1 MLCTIEH
8 CSKLQN
14 TLLLSIISQVL
25 SSFLWYLFFSFLRFT
40 EQIRQPAFKSLL
52 LFFIF
57 IRKSWKE
64 RFYLFFAR
72 ICWFLIGKCCS
83 LHIRDGQETGKI
95 TLFRKETLEKCR
107 FILAL
112 RKQHDLKYKN
122 VVLLVAV
129 GSFYGFHLN
138 CYKRFTA
145 LSATLRKDKDL
156 IPTENSSS
164 PPSCSTR
171 STSSNIK
178 TKRSAVVF
186 EKSCIIYLKK
196 QKI

>member
-1 MLCTIEH
+1 M
-8 CSKLQN
+8 
-14 TLLLSIISQVL
+14 
-25 SSFLWYLFFSFLRFT
+25 RFT
-40 EQIRQPAFKSLL
+40 EQIRQAALNRHCCFLYLL
-52 LFFIF
+52 ENHE
-57 IRKSWKE
+57 KK
-64 RFYLFFAR
+64 RFYLFYAR
-72 ICWFLIGKCCS
+72 IGWFLIAKCCS
-83 LHIRDGQETGKI
+83 LHIGDGQETGKI

-129 GSFYGFHLN
+129 GSFYGFHLS